1 MALLVNVFPAASA
14 PVATAWPPASVATFL
29 AEAGGTFV
37 GGPPSVPRRIAPTSQ
52 PAAVSDD
59 ADGRALAVSAGIWH
73 TCAIRTDGRLACWGD
88 DELGQLYAPGGTFI
102 ALDAGVYHTCAIR
115 TDGRLACWGWNEH
128 GVTGA
133 PAGTY
138 VAVSAGGDHNCAIR
152 TNGTLVC
159 WGSNEHGQLS
169 APSGTFVAVSAGGFH
184 TCGIR
189 TDGTI
194 ACWGWDEG
202 GMSTPPPG
210 TFTTVGAGHF
220 HTCGIR
226 TDGTLA
232 CWGLS
237 DPAPSGTFSAVGG
250 GNEYTCAIRTD
261 RTITCWGLDEYGV
274 TSPPAGEFS
283 AIGTGYE
290 HSCAIRTDGTLSCW
304 GWDGDGQLT
313 PRPTASIRSLPRWVA
328 TTSIS
333 LRWSARPAL
342 SPVTIYDIRYRRAK
356 WNGDFGAH
364 VIWRSG
370 STATSATFKATPGYT
385 YCFAVRAHDASGAV
399 SDWTDGMDAEYET
412 CTAVA
417 LDDRSLSRSSGWTTG
432 TGSAFYRSTY
442 TQSSTYG
449 AKLTRT
455 GVVAQDLALVA
466 TTCRTCGWVRVY
478 WNSRLIARIN
488 LYSDRRVDREI
499 IPIVEWG
506 SARRGTLTIRVSTA
520 DGGKAIIDGVVIDRF

>member
-1 MALLVNVFPAASA
+1 MLVSALL
-14 PVATAWPPASVATFL
+14 PVASPVAAAQPSPPVD
-29 AEAGGTFV
+29 GH
-37 GGPPSVPRRIAPTSQ
+37 I
-52 PAAVSDD
+52 AVSGPGANSDE
-59 ADGRALAVSAGIWH
+59 ANGPVLTVSAGIWH
-73 TCAIRTDGRLACWGD
+73 TCAIRTDGRLGCWGD
-88 DELGQLYAPGGTFI
+88 NELGQLDAPTGTFI
-102 ALDAGVYHTCAIR
+102 ALDAGVYHSCAIR

-128 GVTGA
+128 GVTEA

-184 TCGIR
+184 TCAIR
-189 TDGTI
+189 TDETL
-194 ACWGWDEG
+194 ACWGWDDG
-202 GMSTPPPG
+202 GMSSPPAG
-210 TFTTVGAGHF
+210 AFTAVGAGHF
-220 HTCGIR
+220 HTCAIR

-250 GNEYTCAIRTD
+250 GYEYTCAIRTD
-261 RTITCWGLDEYGV
+261 RTVACWGRGEYGV

-290 HSCAIRTDGTLSCW
+290 HSCAIRTDGTLACW
-304 GWDGDGQLT
+304 GWNGEGQLT
-313 PRPTASIRSLPRWVA
+313 PRPTASIGSPPRWVA

-333 LRWSARPAL
+333 LRWSSRRAL
-342 SPVTIYDIRYRRAK
+342 APVTAYDIRYRRAK
-356 WNGDFGAH
+356 WNGDFGAI
-364 VIWRSG
+364 VTWRSG
-370 STATSATFKATPGYT
+370 TTATSATFKATPGYT
-385 YCFAVRAHDASGAV
+385 YCFAVRAHDASGAA
-399 SDWTDGMDAEYET
+399 SDWTNVWDT

-432 TGSAFYRSTY
+432 TGSAFYQSTY
-442 TQSSTYG
+442 TRSSTYG

-455 GVVAQDLALVA
+455 GVVARDIALVA

-478 WNSRLIARIN
+478 WNSRLVARVN
-488 LYSDRRVDREI
+488 LFSYRRVDREI

-506 SARRGTLTIRVSTA
+506 STRRGTLTIRVSTA